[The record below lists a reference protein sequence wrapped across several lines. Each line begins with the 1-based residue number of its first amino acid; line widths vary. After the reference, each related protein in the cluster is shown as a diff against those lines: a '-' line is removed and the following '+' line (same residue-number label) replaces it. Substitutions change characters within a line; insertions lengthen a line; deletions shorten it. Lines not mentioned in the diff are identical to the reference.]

1 MTPPTHS
8 DGPAR
13 HTGALA
19 RLARACA
26 LHPRRTIAAWVVLLV
41 VAFVSSATFGGRLV
55 NEFTIPGS
63 ETQRATDLLK
73 SRFNSLSGDSAMVVF
88 TSENGLENDSAKAGI
103 TAARDAAAKVPHVVS
118 VGDAYAQQAGGIS
131 RDGTIGFVDVRF
143 DSPASEVEKAD
154 LDELES
160 SVDAAVAGSGLTVEY
175 GGDVPNGAAP
185 ESGSSEVI
193 GLGAAIVVLL
203 LVLGTAVAMSM
214 PILLALTAVGI
225 GTSVLTIAANFTSLN
240 TVTPILAVMLG
251 LGVGI
256 DYALFIVTRFRQSL
270 AEGESSV
277 DAATTAVATA
287 GRAVVFAG
295 STVAISI
302 SGLAII
308 GLDFVT
314 KLGLG
319 AASTVVISVFAAISL
334 LPAVLAK
341 LGHRVNR
348 WRVPTFVSQN
358 GRTRS
363 GRPTFVQRWGGV
375 VTRRPKTAMAV
386 ALAVLFT
393 VAAPATALQLG
404 SSDAGTDPQHTTTRK
419 AYDLLSDGFGP
430 GINGSLKVAVD
441 QTGDP
446 HAAEKLAKAFS
457 ETPGV
462 AAVSAPI
469 VNEQGDAA
477 VLQVFPTT
485 RPQATETSD
494 LVADLRDN
502 VVPAALEGSTA
513 KAYVGGQTAAYDDI
527 AKHIGQRMPLF
538 LALVMGVIFLIL
550 AMAFRSIV
558 VALKAAV
565 TTLISGMAALGAI
578 VAIFQWG
585 WLGGVV
591 GLDRTGP
598 IESYMPLILF
608 AILFG
613 LAMDYEVFLVSRI
626 REAFT
631 KGASARDSI
640 TEGVSNIGR
649 IIFAAG
655 TIMVVVFWAFVL
667 GDDRTVK
674 EFGVGLGVAILMDAF
689 IVRMVL
695 VPAVMQLLGD
705 KAWYMPKWLDRA
717 LPHLTIEAPEE
728 PAEEGEDD
736 EEEPH
741 DLPKAA

>member
-1 MTPPTHS
+1 MNSPTSPESGH
-8 DGPAR
+8 G
-13 HTGALA
+13 HKGALA

-26 LHPRRTIAAWVVLLV
+26 LHPKRTIALWVALLV
-41 VAFVSSATFGGRLV
+41 LAVGSSAAFGGRLV
-55 NEFTIPGS
+55 NELTIPGS
-63 ETQRATDLLK
+63 ETQQATDLLK
-73 SRFNSLSGDSAMVVF
+73 GTFSSNSGDSAIVVF
-88 TSENGLENDSAKAGI
+88 TSEQGLLNDSARVGI
-103 TAARDAAAKVPHVVS
+103 SAAREAAAEVPHVVS

-131 RDGTIGFVDVRF
+131 KDGSIGFVDARF
-143 DSPASEVEKAD
+143 DTAASKVELAD
-154 LDELES
+154 VEQLED
-160 SVDAAVAGSGLTVEY
+160 SVDEAVVGSGLTVEY
-175 GGDVPNGAAP
+175 GGDVPNAVAP

-225 GTSVLTIAANFTSLN
+225 GTSVLGIAANFTSLN

-270 AEGESSV
+270 AEGEESV

-295 STVAISI
+295 TTVAISI

-341 LGHRVNR
+341 LGHRINKL
-348 WRVPTFVSQN
+348 RVPTFVSQD
-358 GRTRS
+358 GKTRR
-363 GRPTFVQRWGGV
+363 GRPTLVQRWGDV
-375 VTRRPKTAMAV
+375 VTRRPKTAAVV
-386 ALAVLFT
+386 ALAILFA
-393 VAAPATALQLG
+393 VATPATALQLG

-419 AYDLLSDGFGP
+419 AYDLLSKGFGP

-446 HAAEKLAKAFS
+446 QAAEKLAKAFA

-462 AAVSAPI
+462 AGVSAPV
-469 VNEQGDAA
+469 VNPKGDAA

-494 LVADLRDN
+494 LVGHLRDT
-502 VVPAALEGSTA
+502 VVPKALQGSSA
-513 KAYVGGQTAAYDDI
+513 EAYVGGQTAAYDDI
-527 AKHIGQRMPLF
+527 AKHISKRMPIF
-538 LALVMGVIFLIL
+538 LALVMGIIFLIL
-550 AMAFRSIV
+550 TMAFRSVV

-585 WLGGVV
+585 WLGSLV

-631 KGASARDSI
+631 KGASARDAI

-689 IVRMVL
+689 VVRMML
-695 VPAVMQLLGD
+695 VPAVMHLLGD
-705 KAWYMPKWLDRA
+705 KAWYMPRWLDRA
-717 LPHLTIEAPEE
+717 LPHLTIEPPEG
-728 PAEEGEDD
+728 PVKDDDDD
-736 EEEPH
+736 EV

>member
-1 MTPPTHS
+1 MTSHPN
-8 DGPAR
+8 GGAAKA
-13 HTGALA
+13 GALA

-26 LHPRRTIAAWVVLLV
+26 SHPRRTIAVWVALLV
-41 VAFVSSATFGGRLV
+41 VAVGSSATFGGRLV

-63 ETQRATDLLK
+63 ETQQATDLLK
-73 SRFNSLSGDSAMVVF
+73 DRFESLSGDSAMVTF
-88 TSENGLENDSAKAGI
+88 TSDTGLLTDSAKAAV
-103 TAARDAAAKVPHVVS
+103 TKARDAAAKVPHVVS
-118 VGDAYAQQAGGIS
+118 VGDAYGGEAGGVS
-131 RDGTIGFVDVRF
+131 RDATIGFVDVRF
-143 DSPASEVEKAD
+143 DTSASEVEKAD
-154 LDELES
+154 LDQLMED
-160 SVDAAVAGSGLTVEY
+160 VDAAVAGSGVSVEY

-185 ESGSSEVI
+185 ESGSSEKI
-193 GLGAAIVVLL
+193 GLGAAIIVLL

-214 PILLALTAVGI
+214 PILLAITAVGI
-225 GTSVLTIAANFTSLN
+225 GTSLLTITANFTSLN

-270 AEGESSV
+270 ADGESPV

-287 GRAVVFAG
+287 GRAVIFAG
-295 STVAISI
+295 TTVAISI

-348 WRVPTFVSQN
+348 WRVPTFVSQD
-358 GRTRS
+358 GKTKR
-363 GRPTFVQRWGGV
+363 GGPTFVQRWGGA
-375 VTRRPKTAMAV
+375 VTRRPKTAIAV

-393 VAAPATALQLG
+393 VAAPVTSLQLG
-404 SSDAGTDPQHTTTRK
+404 SSDAGTDPTHTTTRK
-419 AYDLLSDGFGP
+419 AYDLLSKGFGP

-441 QTGDP
+441 QTGDKN
-446 HAAEKLAKAFS
+446 AAAKLASAFS

-462 AAVSAPI
+462 AAVSTPI
-469 VNEQGDAA
+469 VNEAGDAA
-477 VLQVFPTT
+477 VVQVFPTT

-494 LVADLRDN
+494 LVKLLRDD
-502 VVPAALEGSTA
+502 VVPAALQGSPA
-513 KAYVGGQTAAYDDI
+513 HAYVGGQTAAYDDI
-527 AKHIGQRMPLF
+527 AKHIGERMPMF
-538 LALVMGVIFLIL
+538 LMLVMGIIFVIL
-550 AMAFRSIV
+550 AMAFRSV
-558 VALKAAV
+558 VIALKAAV

-585 WLGGVV
+585 WLGSLV

-626 REAFT
+626 REALT
-631 KGASARDSI
+631 KGATARDAI
-640 TEGVSNIGR
+640 TEGVSSIGR

-695 VPAVMQLLGD
+695 VPAIMQLLGD

-717 LPHLTIEAPEE
+717 LPHLTIEPPEHSD
-728 PAEEGEDD
+728 DD
-736 EEEPH
+736 ERDEDV